1 MKKNKYKV
9 YVYEAYTKNYMVE
22 AESEIDAIV
31 KVEKNGER
39 LDEQL
44 IVGNIKQQIKPKEQK
59 QEEFR
64 IEEAVQL

>member
-1 MKKNKYKV
+1 MKKSKYKV
-9 YVYEAYTKNYMVE
+9 YVYEAYTKNYVVE
-22 AESEIDAIV
+22 AESEMDAII

-44 IVGNIKQQIKPKEQK
+44 IVGNIRQQIKPKEQK

>member
-1 MKKNKYKV
+1 MKKSKYKV
-9 YVYEAYTKNYMVE
+9 YVYEAYTKNYVVE
-22 AESEIDAIV
+22 AESEMDAII

-44 IVGNIKQQIKPKEQK
+44 IVGNIRQQIKPKEQK

-64 IEEAVQL
+64 IEEVVIE

>member
-1 MKKNKYKV
+1 
-9 YVYEAYTKNYMVE
+9 MVE
-22 AESEIDAIV
+22 AESEIDAII

-39 LDEQL
+39 LDEQT
-44 IVGNIKQQIKPKEQK
+44 ITGNIKQQIKPKEQK